1 MSCKTIL
8 VWFRKDLRIHD
19 NEILAEAVRKGD
31 RIVPVYCFDP
41 RQFEMTSFQTRKT
54 GLIRTRFLLE
64 SIADLR
70 DSFKRAG
77 GDLII
82 KFGKPEIILPE
93 LVTKYQVNEVY
104 HHREVASEETRVSAD
119 VENALW
125 KLKINLKHFIGHTLY
140 HKEDLPFPINSIPDV
155 FTSFRK
161 KVERDGSVRSCHE
174 TPANMNFPENLE
186 SSALPDLSDFGFDE
200 PEPADERSVMK
211 FYGGETEALKRM
223 QDYFWETNAIQSY
236 KQTRNGLLGSDY
248 SSKFS
253 AWIALGCLSP
263 REVYWEIK
271 KYDQIH
277 GSGDSSYSLY
287 LELLWRD
294 YFRFMFKKYGNK
306 FFQKIGF
313 KGVAPEESENQQELF
328 ELWKN
333 AETGIPFI
341 DANMKELNTTGF
353 MSNRGRQ
360 NVASFLVK
368 DLKVNWMW
376 GASYFEEKL
385 IDYCPANNWGNWA
398 YIAGVG
404 NDPREYRY
412 FNVLKQAMEYD
423 PQGEYVRLWIP
434 ELSKVPGA
442 GVHQPW
448 NLSQTERSE
457 YQLLNYLTAPPYT
470 PELVLM
476 KK

>member
-19 NEILAEAVRKGD
+19 NEILTEAVRKGD
-31 RIVPVYCFDP
+31 FIIPVYCFDP
-41 RQFEMTSFQTRKT
+41 RQFEITPHNTLKT
-54 GLIRTRFLLE
+54 GFFRTEFLLQ
-64 SIADLR
+64 SVADLR
-70 DSFKRAG
+70 KSFRNAG

-82 KFGKPEIILPE
+82 RRGKPEEILPE
-93 LVTKYQVNEVY
+93 LVNRYHVHEVY
-104 HHREVASEETRVSAD
+104 HHREVASEETGVSVL
-119 VENALW
+119 VEDELW
-125 KLKINLKHFIGHTLY
+125 KQKINLRHFIGHTLY

-161 KVERDGSVRSCHE
+161 KVERDGMIRPCFE
-174 TPANMNFPENLE
+174 DPGPMKFPENLE
-186 SSALPDLSDFGFDE
+186 GGDMPSLADLGFPQ

-211 FYGGETEALKRM
+211 FNGGETEALKRLKE
-223 QDYFWETNAIQSY
+223 YFWEKNAVKSY
-236 KQTRNGLLGSDY
+236 KQTRNGLIGTDY
-248 SSKFS
+248 STKFS

-271 KYDQIH
+271 KYEKLN
-277 GSGDSSYSLY
+277 GANDSTYSLY

-306 FFQKIGF
+306 FFQKAGLNGNI
-313 KGVAPEESENQQELF
+313 PEESGNQKELF
-328 ELWKN
+328 EYWKN
-333 AETGIPFI
+333 GQTGIPFI
-341 DANMKELNTTGF
+341 DANMRELNATGF

-376 GASYFEEKL
+376 GAAYFEEKL

-404 NDPREYRY
+404 NDPRVYRH
-412 FNVLKQAMEYD
+412 FNILKQAADYD
-423 PQGEYVRLWIP
+423 PHGEYVRLWIP
-434 ELSKVPGA
+434 ELSSVNNRNI
-442 GVHQPW
+442 HRPW
-448 NLSQTERSE
+448 NLSEIERSE
-457 YQLLNYLTAPPYT
+457 YQLKSYT
-470 PELVLM
+470 KDPCCLPIVKTQES
-476 KK
+476 